1 METDIPPI
9 FIVLLGIAILVAI
22 QFVFACLIFGVLM
35 VWNFI
40 VVDPVNNSSEVKKS
54 DLEKGQ
60 ESRQTEFELYLWNHG
75 LPYGFQKLI
84 VKCMVEN
91 CNNWSKLLSQSDYLG
106 KRLCKRMFIITWV
119 QNWLLTGNH
128 TLLNQV
134 RTIRSHLP
142 SFSVASKA
150 FTDKD
155 PKG

>member
-40 VVDPVNNSSEVKKS
+40 VVDQVNNSSEVKKS

-75 LPYGFQKLI
+75 LPHGFQKLYPVHI
-84 VKCMVEN
+84 V
-91 CNNWSKLLSQSDYLG
+91 NNSK
-106 KRLCKRMFIITWV
+106 V
-119 QNWLLTGNH
+119 QRRKL
-128 TLLNQV
+128 
-134 RTIRSHLP
+134 
-142 SFSVASKA
+142 
-150 FTDKD
+150 
-155 PKG
+155 